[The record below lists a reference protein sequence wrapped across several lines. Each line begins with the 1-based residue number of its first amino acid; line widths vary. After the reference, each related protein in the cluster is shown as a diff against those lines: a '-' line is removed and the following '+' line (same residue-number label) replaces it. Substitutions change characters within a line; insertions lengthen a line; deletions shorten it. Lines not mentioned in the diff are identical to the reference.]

1 MQFHWF
7 VKLHNCARWGVCRSH
22 IINRQY
28 KTRTDAA
35 SAIQWALTTW
45 NYSPCSWKVAFYS
58 SAPGNGNKGC
68 DIHWIKAF
76 ILKQRWQKGDIA
88 SIWTYL
94 LVVNL
99 RYKQNKHEE
108 EKTRRREKYWMH
120 EDSWK
125 NRGMWYIRLW
135 TLQKPHRLKG
145 GLYYVVQ
152 SCVFLHVGRFWA
164 HWTAVRQAAG
174 ERWVKSYG
182 ETSIIDGLTHLRRKA
197 GRNRRRASREQ
208 TTNALLHCRA
218 LTLLR
223 CRRVI
228 VVQASQAPR
237 STFEINHPGGEK
249 QEMMQSVTRS
259 GTLIIL
265 FSQKHWSYPVLT
277 HSFSLNVKS
286 WILRA
291 RVA

>member
-94 LVVNL
+94 SVVNL
-99 RYKQNKHEE
+99 RYKQNKPNM
-108 EKTRRREKYWMH
+108 K
-120 EDSWK
+120 
-125 NRGMWYIRLW
+125 
-135 TLQKPHRLKG
+135 
-145 GLYYVVQ
+145 
-152 SCVFLHVGRFWA
+152 
-164 HWTAVRQAAG
+164 
-174 ERWVKSYG
+174 
-182 ETSIIDGLTHLRRKA
+182 RKK
-197 GRNRRRASREQ
+197 
-208 TTNALLHCRA
+208 L
-218 LTLLR
+218 
-223 CRRVI
+223 
-228 VVQASQAPR
+228 
-237 STFEINHPGGEK
+237 GGEK
-249 QEMMQSVTRS
+249 NTGCMRIREKTEACDTSGFGLSKNHIGSKGAYIMLCRVVCSCMWAGSELIEQLWGRLQVKDESSPTGRHQSLMDWHIWEERQGETEGEPAENRQQTHSYTVELWPCWDVEESLLSRPAKPLEAHLKS
-259 GTLIIL
+259 IIL
-265 FSQKHWSYPVLT
+265 EGRSRKWCNLWQGVGP
-277 HSFSLNVKS
+277 
-286 WILRA
+286 
-291 RVA
+291 